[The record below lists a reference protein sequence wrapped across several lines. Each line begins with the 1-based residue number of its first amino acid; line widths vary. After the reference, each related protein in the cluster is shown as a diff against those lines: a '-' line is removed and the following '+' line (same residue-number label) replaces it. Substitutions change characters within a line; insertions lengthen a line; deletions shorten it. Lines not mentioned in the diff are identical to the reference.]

1 LFLSSQ
7 PTFDTTLNTPRRV
20 PLAPESLTRIKPD
33 RTTEGRNGLIGT
45 EGIKQVTRI
54 ASSRWLIQRMES
66 LVPHRYINI
75 LKGHNVRRGQAS
87 QVSIGYSYKLYG
99 QRAPTWVFDQN
110 TWEQKLLNLVTVS
123 HLPFLF
129 LEYQEFQNLI
139 SYARLAPTAPIIPS
153 RKAPSICYRKPNS
166 YPPE

>member
-1 LFLSSQ
+1 
-7 PTFDTTLNTPRRV
+7 
-20 PLAPESLTRIKPD
+20 
-33 RTTEGRNGLIGT
+33 
-45 EGIKQVTRI
+45 
-54 ASSRWLIQRMES
+54 MES

-139 SYARLAPTAPIIPS
+139 SSDGTNYSFSEGNIY
-153 RKAPSICYRKPNS
+153 KAPSICYRKPNS